1 MAEYTITDIEN
12 SHLVVEFSNGSWAKV
27 PVKPGMTEEDID
39 DAVADFAPKPELDDE
54 QIEALVGSTRKAKKK
69 PKVYVESI
77 DGSYDNSFAKTDAVE
92 TDKDEDSWG
101 EPDLEEGRRKFIE
114 EVKQEV
120 LNEINGEV

>member
-1 MAEYTITDIEN
+1 MADYTITDIKN

-54 QIEALVGSTRKAKKK
+54 RIEALVGSTRKAKKK
-69 PKVYVESI
+69 PKVYVDSI
-77 DGSYDNSFAKTDAVE
+77 DGPYDNSFVETDAIE
-92 TDKDEDSWG
+92 TDKDEDSWA
-101 EPDLEEGRRKFIE
+101 EPDFEEERRKFIE

-120 LNEINGEV
+120 LNELNGEV